1 MKNLQVILKDC
12 GRITPIGKE
21 YKVLQLVNTVEFRV
35 GQYIDISTATLLCE
49 RENHTIIVK
58 GEK

>member
-1 MKNLQVILKDC
+1 VILKDC